1 MTSASLFPMPVVRL
15 IAGVDEAGRGPL
27 AGPVA
32 VAAVILDASR
42 PIDGLN
48 DSKQLSEAKREAL
61 LRANFRDLGIGL
73 FEFARAWWGDVAP
86 MRASA
91 SIEGLEILQGLQ
103 AEGRGVLLVSGHFM
117 TLELCGRLLCDH
129 VPLAGMYRKYRS
141 PVMEWAVLR
150 GRLRYAI
157 AMFGN
162 ADTRA
167 AIRHLKRG
175 GVLWYAPDQDMRG
188 KDTVFAPF
196 FGIPAATI
204 TATHQFARMTG
215 CAVVPFFHRREG
227 DRYVLKIGE
236 PLAPFPTED
245 AVADSTAVNAAISQ
259 FMSFET
265 EVGVDDNQPTYA
277 ALEEFLPRLYP
288 EFLAARQ
295 QADRFD
301 VSPLNTLHVPVGYL
315 SLAALALAMLFHR
328 RLGLTPE
335 ARALGLT
342 LFAALAANAVV
353 CGVFSH
359 PVDRYQSRLVLL
371 VPFVVAVLAARWIT
385 ARTRTS

>member
-1 MTSASLFPMPVVRL
+1 MSTTPPDRPSLAPRHWPVWLGVGLCMALARL
-15 IAGVDEAGRGPL
+15 PWGLQRALGAATGGLALRLLPDRREAARTNL
-27 AGPVA
+27 ALCLPELDD
-32 VAAVILDASR
+32 AA
-42 PIDGLN
+42 
-48 DSKQLSEAKREAL
+48 REAL
-61 LRANFRDLGIGL
+61 LRANFRDVGIGL

-86 MRASA
+86 MRATA
-91 SIEGLEILQGLQ
+91 RIERLDILQRLQ

-129 VPLAGMYRKYRS
+129 VPLAGMYRKHRS

-150 GRLRYAI
+150 GRLRYAS

-162 ADTRA
+162 GDTRA

-227 DRYVLKIGE
+227 DRYVLRVGE

-245 AVADSTAVNAAISQ
+245 AVADSTAVNAAIEAMVRAAPSQ
-259 FMSFET
+259 
-265 EVGVDDNQPTYA
+265 
-277 ALEEFLPRLYP
+277 
-288 EFLAARQ
+288 
-295 QADRFD
+295 
-301 VSPLNTLHVPVGYL
+301 YL
-315 SLAALALAMLFHR
+315 WLHR
-328 RLGLTPE
+328 RFKRQPDG
-335 ARALGLT
+335 R
-342 LFAALAANAVV
+342 
-353 CGVFSH
+353 S
-359 PVDRYQSRLVLL
+359 RYD
-371 VPFVVAVLAARWIT
+371 
-385 ARTRTS
+385 